1 MVSGN
6 ATKRGVVAGAV
17 RPDGHLPLALRPADA
32 RSERP
37 VRPDGDPLLPHG
49 RPLLAQHDEVLDAA
63 VRHQLRHRRS
73 HGTDSRIR
81 VRHQLVEL
89 LQLRGRHLRCAAGHR
104 GDHGLLPRIDLRG
117 GDVLRLGQ
125 GEPRL
130 PPLGHVA
137 HGHRRQPFGAV
148 DSGGQQ
154 LDAVSRRMFVQ
165 HRHGAQ
171 RDGFVLGRTLLS
183 RGDQQV
189 LAYGHL
195 VVPPGGDLRHGRER
209 VVPAARTPPPHG
221 AQQHRAGVGLQAGL
235 RPRGGLFGRP
245 LGCDRGARAADEA
258 GGHGGALRRRGG
270 GAADG
275 GGPAA
280 PRRAAHLRRRR
291 LLLQDRHPQAP
302 LADEFPLGR
311 RLRAG
316 DQRSGLRQRG
326 AGYPF
331 HGRENV
337 ARTPCDRPAGPLSRS
352 ARKGRRSRDAR
363 GRTAFR
369 RLDARRG
376 GLPARLLRLL
386 RLRLSP
392 LAPGDG
398 AQRAAGLLFVPR
410 HGRCRL
416 FLHPALCRRVVAQ
429 PPRPARRQTL
439 AAAGDDPVD
448 PAGLPRLAGGLDRR
462 RSGTPAV
469 DDPEPAACLRVGGSH
484 IAATPVAVTFF
495 IFLALFTVL
504 LAAEL
509 AIMLR
514 QIKIGPN
521 E

>member
-1 MVSGN
+1 MLQSVEWSRAQFALTAIYHWLFVPLTLGLSVLCALMETRYYRTGDPFWRSTTKFWMRLFGIN
-6 ATKRGVVAGAV
+6 FAIGVATGLILEFEFGTNWSNYSNFVGDIFGA
-17 RPDGHLPLALRPADA
+17 PLAIEGIMAFFLESTFVAVMFFGWDKVSRGFHLSATWLTA
-32 RSERP
+32 IGANLSALWILVANSWMQYP
-37 VRPDGDPLLPHG
+37 VGCSFNIATVRNEMDSFWDVLFSPVAINKFSHTVTSSF
-49 RPLLAQHDEVLDAA
+49 LLAAIFVMGVSAWYL
-63 VRHQLRHRRS
+63 
-73 HGTDSRIR
+73 
-81 VRHQLVEL
+81 
-89 LQLRGRHLRCAAGHR
+89 LRGRH
-104 GDHGLLPRIDLRG
+104 
-117 GDVLRLGQ
+117 
-125 GEPRL
+125 
-130 PPLGHVA
+130 
-137 HGHRRQPFGAV
+137 
-148 DSGGQQ
+148 
-154 LDAVSRRMFVQ
+154 RRMA
-165 HRHGAQ
+165 RSSIA
-171 RDGFVLGRTLLS
+171 
-183 RGDQQV
+183 
-189 LAYGHL
+189 LASVFGL
-195 VVPPGGDLRHGRER
+195 VFALV
-209 VVPAARTPPPHG
+209 AA
-221 AQQHRAGVGLQAGL
+221 
-235 RPRGGLFGRP
+235 FS

-258 GGHGGALRRRGG
+258 GGHGGALQRRGG

-302 LADEFPLGR
+302 LADEFPLGQ

-326 AGYPF
+326 AGHPL

-448 PAGLPRLAGGLDRR
+448 PAGLPRLAGWIVAEVGRQPWTIQNLL
-462 RSGTPAV
+462 PACV
-469 DDPEPAACLRVGGSH
+469 SGSH